1 MIGERNFSIL
11 KNRGLP
17 FSGGRRAS
25 KKNIDTDGFVP
36 LASELMQ
43 LRLLAITALLS
54 VWSYS
59 VSIGAEERVWTS
71 RKGADVT
78 AQLLRVE
85 GGEAILITPLLKTV
99 TLKIEDL
106 SLVDRLYLVEYG
118 GVDPSAVTKSEV
130 GVPEKDAR
138 DMSKTFER
146 VKEKFVLGTDDDLQY
161 DMLKTE
167 HFYVITQGKIRPMD
181 VAEVAERLWRGM
193 AFQHVNFREDWG
205 GRRKLIF
212 LVEDKK
218 AYAKLG
224 DWYKAHLLTLEG
236 EHMRDVAVRAR
247 MLWEESSSQT
257 IYMPDQIIAKLNI
270 FGTAKAFQIGDI
282 KNSYTEV
289 FGAFPT
295 HSLSGTLLSE
305 FIGGIADYAD
315 DGAMALRIG
324 HAYYKEI
331 KLAGHTETSLLDAE
345 VYDQDEIVKA
355 KGFDDGTKWAKTL
368 RELVRKGKVEPSLE
382 KLLGWQEVKDL
393 TPESIVLSYSFA
405 YYLQSTP
412 ERLNSFANMIRRVQ
426 YDGAMP
432 VSLELAKLYGF
443 KTSKEFE
450 TDWTEFIKSQN
461 FK

>member
-1 MIGERNFSIL
+1 
-11 KNRGLP
+11 
-17 FSGGRRAS
+17 
-25 KKNIDTDGFVP
+25 
-36 LASELMQ
+36 MQ

-205 GRRKLIF
+205 ARRKLIF

-257 IYMPDQIIAKLNI
+257 IYMPDPIVAKLNI

-305 FIGGIADYAD
+305 FIGGIADYAE

-382 KLLGWQEVKDL
+382 KLLGWKEVKDL
-393 TPESIVLSYSFA
+393 TPESIVLCYSFA

-432 VSLELAKLYGF
+432 VPLELAKLYGF

-450 TDWTEFIKSQN
+450 TDWTEFIKSQD

>member
-1 MIGERNFSIL
+1 M
-11 KNRGLP
+11 
-17 FSGGRRAS
+17 
-25 KKNIDTDGFVP
+25 GFHSVALQKMRMP
-36 LASELMQ
+36 KLAT
-43 LRLLAITALLS
+43 ITAAGALLCCPAS
-54 VWSYS
+54 A
-59 VSIGAEERVWTS
+59 AEERVWTS

-85 GGEAILITPLLKTV
+85 GDEAVLITPQLRTI
-99 TLKIEDL
+99 TLRIEDL

-118 GVDPSAVTKSEV
+118 GADQNVVTKSEV

-146 VKEKFVLGTDDDLQY
+146 VKERFVLGTDDDLQY

-193 AFQHVNFREDWG
+193 VFQHVNFREDWG
-205 GRRKLIF
+205 ARRKLIF

-236 EHMRDVAVRAR
+236 EHMRDVAIRAR
-247 MLWEESSSQT
+247 LLWEESSSQS
-257 IYMPDQIIAKLNI
+257 IYMPDSIVEKLNI
-270 FGTAKAFQIGDI
+270 FGTAKAFQIGDT

-305 FIGGIADYAD
+305 FIGGIADYAE

-368 RELVRKGKVEPSLE
+368 RELVRKGKVEPNLE
-382 KLLGWQEVKDL
+382 KLLGWREVKDL

-432 VSLELAKLYGF
+432 ISLELAKLYGF
-443 KTSKEFE
+443 KTAKEFE
-450 TDWTEFIKSQN
+450 TDWIEFIKSQD